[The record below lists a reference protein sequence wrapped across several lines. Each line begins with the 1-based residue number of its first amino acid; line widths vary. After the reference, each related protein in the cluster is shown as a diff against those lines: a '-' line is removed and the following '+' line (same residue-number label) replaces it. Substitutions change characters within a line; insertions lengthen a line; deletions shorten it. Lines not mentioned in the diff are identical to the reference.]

1 MEFSKSES
9 CCFTGHRSMTESE
22 KQRASTE
29 IKRIIRTLA
38 RNGVRRFITGGA
50 VGFDTLA
57 ASAVIS
63 LRDSEILT
71 DTAGK
76 AVKIHLTVA
85 VPCPE
90 QSEKW
95 SFRDRALYNSILRS
109 ADEVITLSDHYEKSC
124 MFVRNRYMVDNSAYC
139 VAYVTHSRG
148 GSYYTMNYAKKSEI
162 CVINLAQAAGGTL

>member
-1 MEFSKSES
+1 MSL
-9 CCFTGHRSMTESE
+9 GE

-29 IKRIIRTLA
+29 IKRIVRTLA
-38 RNGVRRFITGGA
+38 KNGVKNFITGGA

-57 ASAVIS
+57 ANAVIS
-63 LRDSEILT
+63 LRDSEVLT
-71 DTAGK
+71 DGSGK

-95 SFRDRALYNSILRS
+95 SFGDRAVYNSILRS
-109 ADEVITLSDHYEKSC
+109 ADEVITLSDHYETSC

-139 VAYVTHSRG
+139 IAYVTQSRG
-148 GSYYTMNYAKKSEI
+148 GSYYTMNYAKKSDV
-162 CVINLAQAAGGTL
+162 CVINLAENIGGAI